1 MESAETIKSLIMSR
15 YTGMRKVRVSAGVV
29 VKDVEIISSSKE
41 QTVSGYTEKCPLKS
55 AAKFPVISPAQVQ
68 L

>member
-1 MESAETIKSLIMSR
+1 MHSYAESEGECWCAI
-15 YTGMRKVRVSAGVV
+15 
-29 VKDVEIISSSKE
+29 KDVEIISSSKE

-55 AAKFPVISPAQVQ
+55 AAKFPVVSPVQAQ

>member
-1 MESAETIKSLIMSR
+1 M
-15 YTGMRKVRVSAGVV
+15 RVSAGVA

-55 AAKFPVISPAQVQ
+55 AAKFPVVSPAQAQ